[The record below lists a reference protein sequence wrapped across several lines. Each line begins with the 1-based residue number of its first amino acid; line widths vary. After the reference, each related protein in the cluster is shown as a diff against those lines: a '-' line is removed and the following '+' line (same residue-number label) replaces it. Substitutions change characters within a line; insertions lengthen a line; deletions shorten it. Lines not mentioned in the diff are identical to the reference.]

1 MFERVLDAIY
11 LTSSQMVSC
20 CRLNGF
26 IEESDAIPF
35 RCCFDARGNH
45 YRSVA
50 MTGPDILSIE
60 GNDVQSYQVNH
71 TPDHRKKFC

>member
-11 LTSSQMVSC
+11 LTSSHMVSC

-26 IEESDAIPF
+26 MYYRGVGRYTVQVLL
-35 RCCFDARGNH
+35 RCEGQL

-60 GNDVQSYQVNH
+60 GNDV
-71 TPDHRKKFC
+71 